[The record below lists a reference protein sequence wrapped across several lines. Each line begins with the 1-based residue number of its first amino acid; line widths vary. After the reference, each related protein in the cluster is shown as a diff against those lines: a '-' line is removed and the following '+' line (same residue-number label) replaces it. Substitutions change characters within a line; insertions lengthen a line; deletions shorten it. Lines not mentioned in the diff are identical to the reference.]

1 MEQKKKKK
9 TGLGRLLEIAGEKKG
24 LLVASGILSA
34 FSAACMLVPF
44 LSVYQILGELLKNAG
59 ELSAADSSFMIR
71 WGWIAFWGLIGGLL
85 LLYAAIIFSHV
96 AAFRILYGIKM
107 GLARHIGKLSLGF
120 LNSTAT
126 GKVKK
131 NLEQDVD
138 RVELFVAHTIPD
150 LVNAAATVVV
160 MFVIFFR
167 LNGWMAL
174 TVVVAFGISLG
185 MQASM
190 ILGNKAQAAM
200 KSYFDSLERIHAS
213 AIQYVRGIPVV
224 KIFGQT
230 VHSFK
235 QFHRE
240 LYEYR
245 NWAVNFCDSFETGM
259 AVFTMVLNSFLT
271 FILPV
276 GLLLLSRDPGN
287 MAFALVYLF
296 FIVMAPGAA
305 APLYKLTM
313 LASGTREIFEGVER
327 LDRILGEEPV
337 KETTSPKKPKGY
349 DVTFENV
356 SFAYENKAEATRVEA
371 LSEISFTA
379 KAGEITA
386 LVGPSGGG
394 KSTVANLIPRFW
406 DVNEGRIRIGGIDIR
421 EVPTEEL
428 MNTVSFVFQD
438 TFLFYDTLFENIRVG
453 DPKATDE
460 QVYAAARAAQCHE
473 FIQNL
478 PKGYQTLIGEGGVY
492 LSGGEEQRVSV
503 ARAILKNA
511 PILVLDEA
519 MAFADPENEYRMQ
532 IALKELIKDK
542 TVIMIA
548 HRLSSIKNANQI
560 VVLENGRIVQTGVHG
575 ELSVREGLYKRMWDA
590 YTSAYDWT
598 LSVGGKGVSVGDKN
612 MSIGGVTA

>member
-1 MEQKKKKK
+1 MEQNKKKKS
-9 TGLGRLLEIAGEKKG
+9 GLSRLLEIAGEKKG
-24 LLVASGILSA
+24 LLAISGILSA
-34 FSAACMLVPF
+34 ISAACMLVPF
-44 LSVYQILGELLKNAG
+44 LSVYQILGELLRNAG
-59 ELSAADSSFMIR
+59 NLSAINSQFMIY

-85 LLYAAIIFSHV
+85 FLYAGIIFSHV

-107 GLARHIGKLSLGF
+107 GLSRHIGKLPLGF

-126 GKVKK
+126 GAVKK

-150 LVNAAATVVV
+150 LVNAAATVVI
-160 MFVIFFR
+160 MFAIFFK

-174 TVVVAFGISLG
+174 TVAAAFILSMG
-185 MQASM
+185 MQTSM
-190 ILGNKAQAAM
+190 MFGKKAQDAM
-200 KSYFDSLERIHAS
+200 KAYFDSLERIHAS

-230 VHSFK
+230 VYSFK
-235 QFHRE
+235 RFNHD

-245 NWAVNFCDSFETGM
+245 NWAVNFCDSFEKGM
-259 AVFTMVLNSFLT
+259 AFFMVILNSFLT

-276 GLLLLSRDPGN
+276 GLLMLSRDPGN

-296 FIVMAPGAA
+296 FIIMAPGAA
-305 APLYKLTM
+305 APLYKFTM
-313 LASGTREIFEGVER
+313 LASGTKEIFEGVSR
-327 LDRILGEEPV
+327 LDQIYSEEPIR
-337 KETTSPKKPKGY
+337 EASFPKKPKGH
-349 DVTFENV
+349 DVIFKNV
-356 SFAYENKAEATRVEA
+356 SFAYENKAETTRVEA
-371 LSEISFTA
+371 LSNISFTA
-379 KAGEITA
+379 KSGEITA

-406 DVNEGRIRIGGIDIR
+406 DVNEGEIQIGGINIKEISTD
-421 EVPTEEL
+421 EL

-438 TFLFYDTLFENIRVG
+438 TFLFYDTLFENIKVG
-453 DPKATDE
+453 NPRATDE
-460 QVYAAARAAQCHE
+460 EVYEAARAAQCHE

-478 PKGYQTLIGEGGVY
+478 PNGYNTLIGEGGVF

-519 MAFADPENEYRMQ
+519 TAFADPENEYKMQ
-532 IALKELIKDK
+532 LALKELIKDK

-560 VVLENGRIVQTGVHG
+560 IVLENGRINQVGVHE
-575 ELSVREGLYKRMWDA
+575 ELTAKEGLYKRMWNA

-598 LSVGGKGVSVGDKN
+598 LS
-612 MSIGGVTA
+612 IGGAKA